1 MVIRRWATP
10 FVWLAFT
17 ALATTVGL
25 ASVSVVRHAVIAT
38 SLQATSAKDITRVLD
53 VPNASPTGEPTQT
66 ATNPILGPTS
76 DSAHPVQ
83 TPLNTFTPTWSPTP
97 TAAATPTRPV
107 VPTYSHTSTARPT
120 EPGDGGG
127 TVGPTPTSSSGGLVV
142 QQPYEFGSVSARCSA
157 GRAQLVSD
165 YAAPGYRVAEIQ
177 AASGTDPLTINF
189 QATDGSTGPD
199 ASVTVSCNAG
209 GAPVFGVVRG

>member
-120 EPGDGGG
+120 EPGDG
-127 TVGPTPTSSSGGLVV
+127 
-142 QQPYEFGSVSARCSA
+142 
-157 GRAQLVSD
+157 
-165 YAAPGYRVAEIQ
+165 AAPSGPRPLHRR
-177 AASGTDPLTINF
+177 AAWVCSSHMSSAPCPLGAV
-189 QATDGSTGPD
+189 QDGPNW
-199 ASVTVSCNAG
+199 SVITRRPATVS
-209 GAPVFGVVRG
+209 PRSKRHRGPIR